1 MNIFRRILVPHDFS
15 DAAAHAFRVAIA
27 LAREHRGRLTVL
39 HVVTPYQP
47 VTQLPEVSGWISDAE
62 IVAGTK
68 RSLDELVRRE
78 LRGRGAPPA
87 RFDVQLGDPTTR
99 IVAAAKNADL
109 IVMATEGRTGLSHLL
124 IGSVAEKVVRHSPV
138 PVLTVRPPAA
148 RKVRRERG

>member
-1 MNIFRRILVPHDFS
+1 MDLNGDRRWD
-15 DAAAHAFRVAIA
+15 
-27 LAREHRGRLTVL
+27 E
-39 HVVTPYQP
+39 
-47 VTQLPEVSGWISDAE
+47 
-62 IVAGTK
+62 AG
-68 RSLDELVRRE
+68 LDELVRR
-78 LRGRGAPPA
+78 GSDRGAPAA

-148 RKVRRERG
+148 RKVRRARR